1 MEEYITNL
9 ERAYPGYKV
18 RGFNEKIRET
28 EKYRDSA
35 KEWTEKANR
44 ATTSYDKDLA
54 LTKAEEAMDNY
65 ETAKAAIFSG
75 DVFVDQSIQDFEY
88 EPAENEFSLAEL
100 TGGRR
105 KISKNRSR
113 IPMDHYTDNNIA
125 QTVEE
130 GEEADVD
137 ILTDSITL
145 LVTDSEEAIIFEDIQ
160 KTTLSDYDDDRK
172 TMTGAIDSVHSR
184 HMVNAENKKGLE
196 ILLGSKSLIEI
207 SAENVQEKINANL
220 SGKGK
225 KNAVIIT
232 NHSGFAKL
240 DIDINGNALVTK
252 DSASG
257 KMIYKGKYP
266 IEEVPDEILPETGSG
281 SPIVIGDIAH
291 ALRFFLIR
299 EDSLLNDMIFPANV
313 ADRKIRKEIITL
325 TTKSDAAYIVGYL
338 A

>member
-18 RGFNEKIRET
+18 RGFNEKIKEA

-35 KEWTEKANR
+35 KEWTEKADR

-54 LTKAEEAMDNY
+54 LIKAEEAMNNY
-65 ETAKAAIFSG
+65 ETAKAAILSG
-75 DVFVDQSIQDFEY
+75 DVFTDQSIQDFEY

-125 QTVEE
+125 QTVKE
-130 GEEADVD
+130 GGTSDTNT
-137 ILTDSITL
+137 LTDSLTL
-145 LVTDSEEAIIFEDIQ
+145 LVTDSEEAIIFDDIQ
-160 KTTLSDYDDDRK
+160 ETSFSVYNDDRK
-172 TMTGAIDSVHSR
+172 TMSAAADSVHSR
-184 HMVNAENKKGLE
+184 RLVNAENKKGLE
-196 ILLGSKSLIEI
+196 ILLESKSLIEI

-225 KNAVIIT
+225 RNAVIIT

-240 DIDINGNALVTK
+240 DIDVNGISLVTK

-266 IEEVPDEILPETGSG
+266 IEEVPDEIFPETGSG
-281 SPIVIGDIAH
+281 SPIIIGDITH

-299 EDSLLNDMIFPANV
+299 EDSLLTDLIFPANI
-313 ADRKIRKEIITL
+313 ADRKIQKEIITL